1 MRTVKKRGSLSRR
14 GHYGNPI
21 GLFLFLL
28 PGVGLYTAVM
38 VYPAVQSLIYSVIEW
53 QGVRPVWRFGGF
65 GYYARMLAD
74 PIVRIALTNNL
85 RAIFL
90 HLFAGLPLALLLAYG
105 LTRKVRGALVFRFL
119 YYFPNVATVTILAL
133 MWKFLFAQEYGFNA
147 VLRLLGLGSLI
158 RPWLSTDGI
167 VQWTTNMPSTWQAV
181 GFWAVIFVA
190 AISGIA
196 QELYEA
202 ARIDGANAWH
212 EFLYI
217 VLPSVRNVYLS
228 AAVASINWALGT
240 YIYQYIMTE
249 GGPLHKSQ
257 TLTSYTVMRLYT
269 TELIDW
275 GYGSTLAVLQ
285 FVLGVVVS
293 VVLWR
298 LSRWRGETG

>member
-1 MRTVKKRGSLSRR
+1 MRTARKRGFLSRT
-14 GHYGNPI
+14 GHYGGPI
-21 GLFLFLL
+21 GIALFLL

-38 VYPAVQSLIYSVIEW
+38 VYPAVQSLIYSVLEW
-53 QGVRPVWRFGGF
+53 QGVRPVWRFAGF
-65 GYYARMLAD
+65 GSYVRMLND
-74 PIVRIALTNNL
+74 PIVRMALMNNL

-90 HLFAGLPLALLLAYG
+90 HLFIGLPLALLLSYA

-133 MWKFLFAQEYGFNA
+133 MWKFLFTQEYGLNA
-147 VLRLLGLGSLI
+147 VLRLLGLGSVI

-167 VQWTTNMPSTWQAV
+167 VQWTTNIPHVWQAV

-190 AISGIA
+190 AISGISR
-196 QELYEA
+196 ELYEA

-217 VLPSVRNVYLS
+217 VVPSVRNVYLS
-228 AAVASINWALGT
+228 ASVASINWALGT
-240 YIYQYIMTE
+240 YIYQYIMTV

-257 TLTSYTVMRLYT
+257 TLTSYTVMRLYSI
-269 TELIDW
+269 ELVDW

-285 FVLGVVVS
+285 FALGVVVS
-293 VVLWR
+293 AIIWR
-298 LSRWRGETG
+298 LSRRRREVA

>member
-1 MRTVKKRGSLSRR
+1 MRIVKRRGFLSRK
-14 GHYGNPI
+14 GHYGSPI

-38 VYPAVQSLIYSVIEW
+38 VYPAVQSLVYSVIQW
-53 QGVRPVWRFGGF
+53 QGVRPVWKFGGF
-65 GYYARMLAD
+65 AYYARMLTD
-74 PIVRIALTNNL
+74 PIVRMALANNL

-90 HLFAGLPLALLLAYG
+90 HVFVGLPLALLLAYG
-105 LTRKVRGALVFRFL
+105 LTRKVRGALIFRFL

-133 MWKFLFAQEYGFNA
+133 MWKFLFTQEYGLNA
-147 VLRLLGLGSLI
+147 ILRLLGLGSLI
-158 RPWLSTDGI
+158 RPWLSLDGI
-167 VQWTTNMPSTWQAV
+167 VQWTTNIPSTWQAV

-190 AISGIA
+190 AISGIS

-212 EFLYI
+212 ELLYI

-228 AAVASINWALGT
+228 ATVASINWALGT
-240 YIYQYIMTE
+240 YVYQYIMTA

-269 TELIDW
+269 RQLVDW

-285 FVLGVVVS
+285 FALGVVVS
-293 VVLWR
+293 AILWR
-298 LSRWRGETG
+298 LSGRRTETE